1 MTSDVA
7 PQAKDSGAPLAG
19 RSVLVTRTREQTH
32 ALVDPLEALG
42 AEVLTMPVLETVDP
56 DSWEL
61 LDAAIVNLP
70 SYDWVVFTS
79 TNGIDRFLRR
89 FKVAGGTREA
99 ILGAKFAA
107 VGSATA
113 EKLRRH
119 GLPPALVPDDFRAEG
134 LIEEFRALN
143 VENCRRVLIPRAL
156 EAREILPGALREMGC
171 EVDVVPVYR
180 TVAAAPD
187 PAVIERL
194 IARSVDVVT
203 FTSGAIAAAFIAAV
217 ASAGLSAEDATR
229 GVLIASIGPV
239 TTDAL
244 RELGYGV
251 DIEAA
256 ESTMASLV
264 DAIAAFYGDSGS

>member
-1 MTSDVA
+1 MTSEDTSLA
-7 PQAKDSGAPLAG
+7 QDSGAPLAG
-19 RSVLVTRTREQTH
+19 RSVLVTRTREQAH

-42 AEVLTMPVLETVDP
+42 AEVLMMPVLETVDP
-56 DSWEL
+56 DSWDL
-61 LDAAIVNLP
+61 LDAAILNLP

-79 TNGIDRFLRR
+79 TNAIDRFLRR

-107 VGSATA
+107 VGSASA

-119 GLPPALVPDDFRAEG
+119 GLPPVLVPDDFRAEG
-134 LIEEFRALN
+134 LIEEFRALG

-156 EAREILPGALREMGC
+156 EAREILPEALRDMGC

-180 TVAAAPD
+180 TAAAAPD

-217 ASAGLSAEDATR
+217 SSAGLSPEDATR

-239 TTDAL
+239 TTGAL
-244 RELGYGV
+244 RELGYAV

-256 ESTMASLV
+256 ESTMTSLV
-264 DAIAAFYGDSGS
+264 EGIASFYGDSKS